1 MARRSLSAHS
11 RALPTTA
18 ARHPYERLCAR
29 CNQWRVRSQFPRG
42 AQVCGACREVAPSHL
57 EVLIDEVEWLL
68 GTDTPDGIARRL
80 GLRHAAAL
88 KARLAAAGRSDLV
101 RALAVRSVR

>member
-1 MARRSLSAHS
+1 MARRST
-11 RALPTTA
+11 RAQDRVRPTTA
-18 ARHPYERLCAR
+18 ARHPHERLCAR

-57 EVLIDEVEWLL
+57 DVLVDEVEWLL

-88 KARLAAAGRSDLV
+88 KARLASAGRIDLV
-101 RALAVRSVR
+101 RALALRSLR